1 MQTYILLLR
10 GINVGGH
17 RKIKM
22 AEFKTELEKF
32 ELQEVKTYI
41 QSGNIVFKYEK
52 IAENTLAAAIEGLI
66 LKKYGFEVSALLLTA
81 ESFVAIFNN
90 NPYLPEREN
99 EIEKLYCTL
108 LYEMPEPAK
117 MRTLKAAETHGDE
130 FAPRG
135 KCLYFYYVNG
145 YGKSK
150 LNNPVIESKLKVKAT
165 TRNWKTMTKL
175 MEMIG

>member
-22 AEFKTELEKF
+22 AEFKTELEK
-32 ELQEVKTYI
+32 LKLNEVKTYI
-41 QSGNIVFKYEK
+41 QSGNVVFKYEK
-52 IAENTLAAAIEGLI
+52 VAETTLAYSIEGLI
-66 LKKYGFEVSALLLTA
+66 QKKYGFEVNTLVLTA
-81 ESFVAIFNN
+81 ESFAEIFHN
-90 NPYLPEREN
+90 NPYLPEKES

-108 LYEMPEPAK
+108 LHEVPEVAK
-117 MRTLKAAETHGDE
+117 TKTLGSVEANGDE
-130 FAPRG
+130 FRIKG

-150 LNNPVIESKLKVKAT
+150 INNPVVENKLKVKAT

-175 MEMIG
+175 MEMI

>member
-22 AEFKTELEKF
+22 EEFKIELDKL

-41 QSGNIVFKYEK
+41 QSGNFVFKYKEDTE
-52 IAENTLAAAIEGLI
+52 ATLTTTIEGLI
-66 LKKYGFEVSALLLTA
+66 LKKYGFEVNALVLAA
-81 ESFVAIFNN
+81 ENFTDIFNN
-90 NPYLPEREN
+90 NPYLPEKKN

-108 LYEMPEPAK
+108 LYEVPETSK
-117 MRTLKAAETHGDE
+117 IKALEAVDASGDE
-130 FAPRG
+130 FVPMG
-135 KCLYFYYVNG
+135 KCLYFYYANG

-150 LNNPVIESKLKVKAT
+150 INNPVIENKLKVKAT

-175 MEMIG
+175 MEMV